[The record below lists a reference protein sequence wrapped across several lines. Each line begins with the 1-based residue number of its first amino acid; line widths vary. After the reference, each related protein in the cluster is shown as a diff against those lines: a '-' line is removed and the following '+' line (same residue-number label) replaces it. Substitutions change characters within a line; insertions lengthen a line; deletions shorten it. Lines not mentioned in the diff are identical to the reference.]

1 VSVEFRSIPFL
12 QLSPEREVKLSDWS
26 IFATALSCVAQIAW
40 FASKCFTQIDY
51 DGMSY
56 VGIARRL
63 SEGQFHASINAFRSP
78 LISWIIAAGSRLDGN
93 LLQVGKF
100 INIGSFLASVALI
113 YLLTERLWHSRL
125 VASIASL
132 WFSLARG
139 LAATSVV
146 LIIPDFLLTAL
157 VLTYFLILLR
167 CFRTDGARDWALLG
181 FVHGLAYLAKAFA
194 LPWLALVTLISIA
207 ISFRKQPR
215 HGFNRLVLA
224 SLAPFLIAAAWA
236 TALHSKYG
244 VFTTGSQFKANFLH
258 YSAGISSQRE
268 PPYALLINTL
278 PDPGVAD
285 PSFEKSDDYVVND
298 PVPPHS
304 WVWNYRPTISQ
315 TVPRV
320 IAAERKNL
328 PAAVKELTILLT
340 PGGILGFLLML
351 QMMVRRRNRSIPEFR
366 FTVVIAISAVSLILA
381 YGMLAFITTYA
392 YPVVALIMAVTARLF
407 VRDAQYS
414 AKATWQRLC
423 IGLTLAGLIV
433 AFTYPSSPFRTLD
446 RNMQMSCYD
455 AAKKLEPYSGSR
467 IVTIGSGPYP
477 EHGVGWEAGYRV
489 AYFAKRRIVAES
501 AILPRDI
508 PLLMADTE
516 KSSADAVLVW
526 GKPADPAFQGVVH
539 SLTAEYRGSAP
550 ILDPALGQVGAVVA
564 GRIARNQIPAVDLQS
579 HKSETA
585 DNPSTPRRK

>member
-1 VSVEFRSIPFL
+1 MSAESRNTSFL
-12 QLSPEREVKLSDWS
+12 QFAERERKVSDWF
-26 IFATALSCVAQIAW
+26 ILATVISCVAQVAW

-63 SEGQFHASINAFRSP
+63 IEGQFHASINAFRSP
-78 LISWIIAAGSRLDGN
+78 LISWIIAAGAQLDRN
-93 LLQVGKF
+93 LLQVGKLT
-100 INIGSFLASVALI
+100 NIGSFLASVALV
-113 YLLTERLWHSRL
+113 YLVTERLWHSRL
-125 VASIASL
+125 VASIACL

-157 VLTYFLILLR
+157 VLIYFLILLR
-167 CFRTDGARDWALLG
+167 CFRADRARDWAWLG

-194 LPWLALVTLISIA
+194 LPWLALATLVSIA
-207 ISFRKQPR
+207 ISFRKRPR
-215 HGFNRLVLA
+215 HGVNRLVLA
-224 SLAPFLIAAAWA
+224 SVAPLLIAAGWA
-236 TALHSKYG
+236 TVLHSKYG

-258 YSAGISSQRE
+258 YSVATSTQRE

-278 PDPGVAD
+278 PEPGVAD

-328 PAAVKELTILLT
+328 PAALKELIILLT

-351 QMMVRRRNRSIPEFR
+351 QVMVRRRNRSIPEFR
-366 FTVVIAISAVSLILA
+366 FTVVVAISAVSLILA

-407 VRDAQYS
+407 VRDARYS
-414 AKATWQRLC
+414 ANAIWQRFC

-433 AFTYPSSPFRTLD
+433 AFTYRSSPFRTLD

-467 IVTIGSGPYP
+467 IVTIGAGPYP

-489 AYFAKRRIVAES
+489 AYFEKRRIVAES
-501 AILPRDI
+501 PIVPGDT
-508 PLLMADTE
+508 PLLMADIE

-526 GKPADPAFQGVVH
+526 GKTADPAFQRVVH
-539 SLTAEYRGSAP
+539 SLGAEYRGSAP
-550 ILDPALGQVGAVVA
+550 IFDPALGQVGEVVA
-564 GRIARNQIPAVDLQS
+564 GRIARNQIPSMDLQS
-579 HKSETA
+579 HESKG
-585 DNPSTPRRK
+585 R